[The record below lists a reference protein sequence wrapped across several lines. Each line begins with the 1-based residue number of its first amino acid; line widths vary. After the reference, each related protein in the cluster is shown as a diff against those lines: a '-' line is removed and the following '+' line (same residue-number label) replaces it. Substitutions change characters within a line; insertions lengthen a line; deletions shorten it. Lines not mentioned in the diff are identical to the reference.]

1 MRPKTTC
8 LRHLSLMLY
17 TLLCCGFLLPAA
29 PARRGLLNLRQPDG
43 TQIQAYLS
51 GDENGHLVLT
61 PDGCSLVQD
70 ADGWWC
76 YAFYDY
82 YGHRLNSGEHAGG
95 PDTPGE
101 VIAASRNIPYD
112 LLGRKRASRLRRTIP
127 LRKREIARTRSFLS
141 EGTGGIRHGLIILAQ
156 FQDLAFTYTRD
167 DFERIINGTG
177 PATALS
183 YFKDQWKDGYTFKF
197 DITDI
202 VTLPQNYAWYGTNND
217 DDEDDKAAQMIVDA
231 CAAVGPEIDFSAY
244 DNDGDGAVDNVFVFF
259 AGPNESEGAGENY
272 VWPHMWYVQSG
283 AGITYRRD
291 GVLVDNYACTSELR
305 REDNLSPRTT
315 LDTIGTF

>member
-1 MRPKTTC
+1 MEPKPTC

-29 PARRGLLNLRQPDG
+29 PARKGLLNLRQPDG

-101 VIAASRNIPYD
+101 VIAASRNIP
-112 LLGRKRASRLRRTIP
+112 
-127 LRKREIARTRSFLS
+127 
-141 EGTGGIRHGLIILAQ
+141 
-156 FQDLAFTYTRD
+156 
-167 DFERIINGTG
+167 
-177 PATALS
+177 
-183 YFKDQWKDGYTFKF
+183 
-197 DITDI
+197 
-202 VTLPQNYAWYGTNND
+202 
-217 DDEDDKAAQMIVDA
+217 
-231 CAAVGPEIDFSAY
+231 
-244 DNDGDGAVDNVFVFF
+244 
-259 AGPNESEGAGENY
+259 
-272 VWPHMWYVQSG
+272 
-283 AGITYRRD
+283 
-291 GVLVDNYACTSELR
+291 
-305 REDNLSPRTT
+305 
-315 LDTIGTF
+315 